1 MFDSIFTSTGTTLQL
16 STNTSILSIVV
27 AIVLGFFIACV
38 YLFSFPNNY
47 SRNFAIT
54 LTVLPALVAI
64 VIMLVGSDV
73 ARAFSLAGV
82 FSLVRFR
89 SVPGDSKDIT
99 IIFFAMAIG
108 LACGMG
114 TLLFAA
120 VIAVFISI
128 VLFVLFRSNFAKT
141 SDVEKELKITIPEN
155 LNFAG
160 TFDAV
165 FDEFTKNVKLK
176 SVKTT
181 NMGTMFELTYAVEM
195 KCIGLE
201 KEFMD
206 AIRCRNGNLNIVFC
220 QLPNRQQE
228 GQML

>member
-1 MFDSIFTSTGTTLQL
+1 
-16 STNTSILSIVV
+16 
-27 AIVLGFFIACV
+27 
-38 YLFSFPNNY
+38 
-47 SRNFAIT
+47 
-54 LTVLPALVAI
+54 
-64 VIMLVGSDV
+64 
-73 ARAFSLAGV
+73 
-82 FSLVRFR
+82 
-89 SVPGDSKDIT
+89 
-99 IIFFAMAIG
+99 
-108 LACGMG
+108 
-114 TLLFAA
+114 
-120 VIAVFISI
+120 
-128 VLFVLFRSNFAKT
+128 
-141 SDVEKELKITIPEN
+141 ITIPEN

-165 FDEFTKNVKLK
+165 FDEFTKNVKLM